1 MSISTYRNVIAQSL
15 IFFITGLAGCRYVV
29 PDKIVSDKKADSVT
43 QLVIHY
49 LNENKPDSL
58 YQLTGERTRKH
69 ITATLLASFTKEKL
83 PYLLPLTKVSFITK
97 NDSVSV
103 YKVDGKIP
111 LNFYISLDKLNK
123 IDKFSLL
130 PYQKELK
137 AVVMS
142 ADEKRTDALASKV
155 LTLINRKQDD
165 SAYALAGDQFKSKV
179 NAVKWRDFAD
189 NAAMLTSVSPFF
201 LRSNKGINV
210 YIIRSYQFSFG
221 DLAKDGKFNA
231 FGFQP
236 YPESEVK
243 TTKAAT
249 DNKLV
254 TQLGKVA
261 DKILSAYIQTQGNV
275 GMSAG
280 VYYKGKSY
288 FYNYGERKKGGN
300 NLPDNHTLYEIG
312 SITKTFTSTL
322 LAIAVNEQKV
332 TLETSITK
340 FLPDSVASN
349 PDLKKITFK
358 DLANHTS
365 GFPRMP
371 TSYELMVTDVDQ
383 PYGNYE
389 INDMFSFLKHFKQ
402 TRQPGVRSEYS
413 NFGVGLMGV
422 LLEKIY
428 HKPYPELIHDYI
440 TAPLKMNETMAMVDT
455 LKFKNVAQGYGQLF
469 EPVPFMNL
477 TAVRSAGII
486 KSSTADLITYAK
498 AQLSTPDA
506 ALNAAIQL
514 THQITFDDGAAKIG
528 LSWGYSADKSMI
540 GHNGGTVGYRSN
552 IGIDLNKQIAVVILT
567 NNVSTGDAVGIN
579 LMKAIQAIKVNDY
592 FPLEV
597 K

>member
-1 MSISTYRNVIAQSL
+1 MSISTYRNVIVQSF
-15 IFFITGLAGCRYVV
+15 IFFVTGLVGCRSVV
-29 PDKIVSDKKADSVT
+29 PDKIVSDKKTDSVT
-43 QLVIHY
+43 KLAIHY

-83 PYLLPLTKVSFITK
+83 PYLLPLTKVTFITK

-103 YKVDGKIP
+103 YKIDGKIP
-111 LNFYISLDKLNK
+111 INFYISLDKLNK

-137 AVVMS
+137 AVAMS
-142 ADEKRTDALASKV
+142 ADEKRTDELAHKV
-155 LTLINRKQDD
+155 LTFINRQQDD

-236 YPESEVK
+236 YPESAVK
-243 TTKAAT
+243 ATKAAT
-249 DNKLV
+249 DNKLI
-254 TQLGKVA
+254 TQLDKVA

-275 GMSAG
+275 GISAG
-280 VYYKGKSY
+280 VFYKGKSY
-288 FYNYGERKKGGN
+288 FYNYGERKKGSN
-300 NLPDNHTLYEIG
+300 NLPDDHTLYEIG

-322 LAIAVNEQKV
+322 LAMAVNEQKV

-340 FLPDSVASN
+340 FLPDSVAQN
-349 PDLKKITFK
+349 PALKKITFK
-358 DLANHTS
+358 ELANHTA

-371 TSYELMVTDVDQ
+371 AGAELMVTDVDQ
-383 PYGNYE
+383 PFGNYG

-402 TRQPGVRSEYS
+402 IRQPGVKSEYS
-413 NFGVGLMGV
+413 NFGVGLLGV

-428 HKPYPELIHDYI
+428 HKTYPELIRNYI
-440 TAPLKMNETMAMVDT
+440 TVPLKMNETMAIVDT
-455 LKFKNVAQGYGQLF
+455 LKFKNVAQGYGQVF

-498 AQLSTPDA
+498 AQLLTPDA
-506 ALNAAIQL
+506 ALSAAIKL
-514 THQITFDDGAAKIG
+514 THQVTFKNDAVIVGLGWHYFPDDKNVLQHGGAT
-528 LSWGYSADKSMI
+528 
-540 GHNGGTVGYRSN
+540 GGCRASVC
-552 IGIDLNKQIAVVILT
+552 IDLSKQIGVVILT
-567 NNVSTGDAVGIN
+567 NNAGTGDMVGRN
-579 LMKAIQAIKVNDY
+579 LIKAIQAIKS
-592 FPLEV
+592 E
-597 K
+597 